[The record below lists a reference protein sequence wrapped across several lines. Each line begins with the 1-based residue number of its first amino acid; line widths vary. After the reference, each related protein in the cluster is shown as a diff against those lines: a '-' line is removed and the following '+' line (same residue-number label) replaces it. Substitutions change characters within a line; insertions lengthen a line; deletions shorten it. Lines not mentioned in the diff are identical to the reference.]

1 MMVQCLH
8 NLTFV
13 SNHSQNQKLWQACYS
28 GDLAAVNDALGKGA
42 DINWNNPNHQVDL
55 YNCSLTPD
63 SMLLIDVG
71 NNHNIYTGYM

>member
-1 MMVQCLH
+1 MMVQYLH

-55 YNCSLTPD
+55 
-63 SMLLIDVG
+63 
-71 NNHNIYTGYM
+71 

>member
-1 MMVQCLH
+1 MNLFLLLLAILHYTYYHEPFPMMVQYLH

-55 YNCSLTPD
+55 
-63 SMLLIDVG
+63 
-71 NNHNIYTGYM
+71 